1 MLQKMVP
8 LSTLA
13 LLATQ
18 LGALALDPGRLLVE
32 HAPLVLPACYLSDL
46 SIALKRAEEDSKPIL
61 QIVLGGEFCPWSER
75 IRGEILASS
84 EFVGAVRGRFV
95 LLVTSESSAPKSSA
109 QGVGH
114 FPLLR
119 ILDAKGAELFHS
131 GYLPLS
137 PQELAENLWQRFCDY
152 RGLEELVAGQALEN
166 LPELQLMSLYERA
179 QQLGHEA
186 LSGSLLDAGV
196 ARGLESCFWERYG
209 QLLRSAGGKSSEAK
223 RWKRELL
230 ARFCKGSGLKQR
242 QVRARLALL
251 EFERAA
257 EWAPSSSPPS
267 EVAAPLM
274 KFIRKEG
281 WGLPELWRLE
291 LSLAQFFYGRGR
303 TALALTHAERALSS
317 APDEEK
323 PPIQELVTLLS
334 HSSSNS

>member
-13 LLATQ
+13 LLAFAS
-18 LGALALDPGRLLVE
+18 LSALSLDPSRLLVE

-46 SIALKRAEEDSKPIL
+46 PTALQRAEEEGKPVL

-75 IRGEILASS
+75 IRSEILASS
-84 EFVGAVRGRFV
+84 EFVSAVRGRFV
-95 LLVTSESSAPKSSA
+95 LLITSEGDS
-109 QGVGH
+109 QGIGQ
-114 FPLLR
+114 FPMLR
-119 ILDAKGAELFHS
+119 ILDAKASELFHS

-152 RGLEELVAGQALEN
+152 RSLEELVSGQAVEN
-166 LPELQLMSLYERA
+166 LPELQLMGLYERA
-179 QQLGHEA
+179 QQLGHEV
-186 LSGSLLDAGV
+186 LSRRLLDAGI
-196 ARGLESCFWERYG
+196 ARGLESCFWERYAL
-209 QLLRSAGGKSSEAK
+209 LLRSVGGKSSEAK
-223 RWKRELL
+223 HLKRELL

-257 EWAPSSSPPS
+257 EWAPSSLPPS

-323 PPIQELVTLLS
+323 PSIQELVALLS
-334 HSSSNS
+334 QSIPNQ

>member
-1 MLQKMVP
+1 MPMLKKMVP
-8 LSTLA
+8 LSILA
-13 LLATQ
+13 LLAAQ
-18 LGALALDPGRLLVE
+18 LAALDLDPSRLLVE

-46 SIALKRAEEDSKPIL
+46 PTALKRAEEEGKPVL

-84 EFVGAVRGRFV
+84 DFVAAVRGRFV
-95 LLVTSESSAPKSSA
+95 LLVTSESSV

-114 FPLLR
+114 FPMLR
-119 ILDAKGAELFHS
+119 ILDAKGAELFHL

-152 RGLEELVAGQALEN
+152 RGLEELVAGQALES

-179 QQLGHEA
+179 QQLGHEV
-186 LSGSLLDAGV
+186 LSGNLLDVGV
-196 ARGLESCFWERYG
+196 ARGLESCFWEKYG
-209 QLLRSAGGKSSEAK
+209 QLLRSVGGKSSEAK

-323 PPIQELVTLLS
+323 PLIQELVALLS
-334 HSSSNS
+334 HSSSN